1 MSVYAARGANPY
13 LQTQVQSR
21 TPLELV
27 VMLYDGA
34 IRFLGEARDGARQGD
49 VRKRANGTSRALAI
63 VDELQNTL
71 DMNAGG
77 DIARSLDQL
86 YTYVRGRLLD
96 ATIQKGTAAAIEEA
110 LRVMTTL
117 REGWIEISSKKSA
130 A

>member
-1 MSVYAARGANPY
+1 MSVYAPRGANPY

-34 IRFLGEARDGARQGD
+34 IRFLGEAGDGARQND
-49 VRKRANGTSRALAI
+49 VRKRANGISRALAI

-71 DMNAGG
+71 DMKAGG

-86 YTYVRGRLLD
+86 YTYVRSRLLQ
-96 ATIQKGTAAAIEEA
+96 ATIQKGNVAAIDEA